1 MIASSIGWKSRCWR
15 RATPGPQVRL
25 RVNGEDVVDPLLEF
39 TFEAERYEA
48 ELARIEADPW
58 WRPQG

>member
-1 MIASSIGWKSRCWR
+1 MVQRIGDIVMWSDRELPAD
-15 RATPGPQVRL
+15 ATRP
-25 RVNGEDVVDPLLEF
+25 LEF
-39 TFEAERYEA
+39 TFEAEQYGA